1 MATTQELQ
9 TLLDEAKAA
18 RHALL
23 VGKQTVSVGYG
34 ANSVQYSKS
43 NLPELVRYIR
53 ELQSQIDGK
62 RVARTRIRYAVP
74 D

>member
-9 TLLDEAKAA
+9 SQLDEAKAA

-23 VGKQTVSVGYG
+23 VGAQLVSVGYG

-43 NLPELVRYIR
+43 SLPELVRYIR
-53 ELQSQIDGK
+53 ELQAQIDGK
-62 RVARTRIRYAVP
+62 SVPRTRIRYAVP